1 MVKGLCKSKKTNLHL
16 LPIFQNAKL
25 TLLRPMEFS
34 VKFDTVKSG
43 WSITYIEGSQVMCS
57 KHIAFL
63 SLKTNFVQANSADP
77 DDIQTR
83 PNVL

>member
-1 MVKGLCKSKKTNLHL
+1 MCY
-16 LPIFQNAKL
+16 PFFQNAKL

-34 VKFDTVKSG
+34 VKFDTVESG
-43 WSITYIEGSQVMCS
+43 WSITYIEGSQVMCF
-57 KHIAFL
+57 KHIAILF
-63 SLKTNFVQANSADP
+63 LKTDFVLANSTDP